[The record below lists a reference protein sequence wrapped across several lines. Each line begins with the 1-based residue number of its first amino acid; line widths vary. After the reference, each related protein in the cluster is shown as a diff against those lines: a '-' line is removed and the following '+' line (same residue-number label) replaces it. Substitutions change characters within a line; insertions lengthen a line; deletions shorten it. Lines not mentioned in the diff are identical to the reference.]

1 MTSDVAIFTLG
12 IQWNGRW
19 EPWRSKFDRSADPT
33 GGASG
38 CQGPYPSY
46 RKVTQDVLD
55 GNPAVYGMPCLE
67 NCGWLWL
74 KDHVSNWT
82 TNVESCSIF
91 IQYNPSILVKHLE
104 LMARFMEFGILWSP
118 ENRNS
123 VTWWHSRS
131 FDPPQQL
138 MMGPPLR
145 TAKCSFSPQI
155 HQAVFCWN
163 NGRI

>member
-1 MTSDVAIFTLG
+1 MSQFSPCG
-12 IQWNGRW
+12 FNGMAGESLEDQSLIAVLTPLVEHPDAKGRILRI
-19 EPWRSKFDRSADPT
+19 ERSLRM
-33 GGASG
+33 
-38 CQGPYPSY
+38 CW
-46 RKVTQDVLD
+46 
-55 GNPAVYGMPCLE
+55 MCLE

-74 KDHVSNWT
+74 KDYVSNWT

-91 IQYNPSILVKHLE
+91 IQYNPSIFKHLE